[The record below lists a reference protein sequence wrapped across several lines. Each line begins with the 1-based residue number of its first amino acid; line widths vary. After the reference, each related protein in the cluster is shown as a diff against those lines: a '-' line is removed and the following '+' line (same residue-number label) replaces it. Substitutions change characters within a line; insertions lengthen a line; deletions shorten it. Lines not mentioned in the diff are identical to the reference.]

1 MGTERKEEG
10 KEPAGE
16 AVRIQ
21 GLQLICCLLPVVC
34 TYCRNMAP
42 APGENVRVK
51 NCKL

>member
-10 KEPAGE
+10 EEPAEE
-16 AVRIQ
+16 AARIQ
-21 GLQLICCLLPVVC
+21 GLQLIHCLLPLVC
-34 TYCRNMAP
+34 WHCRNMAP